1 MSVLSFFYRD
11 EHIHKR
17 NHEKNNNPSPFLRNN
32 LLGNLSPCLIP
43 FRPEVG
49 YFIIQPYHP
58 AKRYCIRLSV
68 RLFDEVDRE
77 NEKVMTKDGIFRFV
91 E

>member
-1 MSVLSFFYRD
+1 MSVLSFYIETNTD
-11 EHIHKR
+11 INATMK
-17 NHEKNNNPSPFLRNN
+17 KNNNPSPFLRNN